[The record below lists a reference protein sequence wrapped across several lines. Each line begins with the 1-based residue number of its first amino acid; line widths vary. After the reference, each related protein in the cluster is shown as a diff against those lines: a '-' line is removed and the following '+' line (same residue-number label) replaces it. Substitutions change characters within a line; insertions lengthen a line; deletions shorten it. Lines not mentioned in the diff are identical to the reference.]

1 MKVPSIEEA
10 HKIVSDTDLGVGCVV
25 DEKELNLA
33 CFVFNH
39 SPIYQANLF
48 RVHLQEILDAAAD
61 EKSSI
66 DLSVAVVDEESLH
79 NKMDVILAS
88 VKSIDTGVRNLIE
101 SFLTMHLSLLC
112 FIVFACI
119 CFGIL
124 LIKVN

>member
-10 HKIVSDTDLGVGCVV
+10 HKTVSDADLGVGCVV
-25 DEKELNLA
+25 DEQELLMA
-33 CFVFNH
+33 RFVFEN
-39 SPIYQANLF
+39 SPVRAPDLF
-48 RVHLQEILDAAAD
+48 RRHLQQIVDAAAD

-66 DLSVAVVDEESLH
+66 DMSVAVVDEQSLH

-88 VKSIDTGVRNLIE
+88 AKSIDTSVRNLIE